1 MPLGTKHVGQT
12 YLINRP
18 KSAIAEDSLI
28 VHSNFVLRKFSMGHA
43 TFSAALGFAKED
55 VKMFRLTI

>member
-28 VHSNFVLRKFSMGHA
+28 D
-43 TFSAALGFAKED
+43 E
-55 VKMFRLTI
+55 